1 MHVDFFIIFV
11 FFTNSGTVGATF
23 SFVIENFN
31 VIKGS
36 VIEEF
41 HVHSMRECSI
51 LCRVRIDCDGF
62 NYLIESGE
70 KAHCL
75 LMNGKKPEIEEQL
88 PHPEDILFAARKIS
102 LHRSCHGR
110 TFAFEKF
117 AHLQAINEDI
127 ILDSS
132 VDETMENCLE
142 KCHERADCRA
152 TQHSH
157 RNGSCF
163 LLRASP
169 NTVYNLR
176 KSFTFSNDVDLYE
189 NNCVEV
195 SVSTSKCN
203 FMRFGSAGF
212 TDSYDEIVPN
222 LDNVEEC
229 EIVCLTKTK
238 VADPCR
244 SYTYNKSS
252 RSCYISHY
260 DGRSFGQSPLSS
272 QNPNLSYGSLD
283 DCIDFGLKCRND
295 ELEIHGSSMRLFS
308 GFMRTKHRKNTI
320 CERKIDSLYEFKIL
334 MPYEEC
340 GINKTMLPYPS
351 YNGLVHVKE
360 GSTNLVTIRDK
371 LLQVQCRI
379 HSQVESNDLKLMAQ
393 MDVQDSNRSERVLT
407 NSILYTPTRPPYQ
420 RYSLRIL
427 NSDGI
432 ETDVVRAGEQGWLS
446 LNINGGSQ
454 RQILV
459 SNVIARD
466 ISTRK
471 SIKLIGDDGCV
482 IHDSVIGIS
491 RVSPQEIRYKINF
504 GGFIEK
510 TQLIY
515 QALVETC
522 SFDCSPKC
530 NEKLWLDNAANQME
544 EDDNS
549 IRIRRA
555 VGPRQLELTQDIY
568 KVHGSRI
575 TVLTT
580 LSSTPVTE
588 SPKFQNERLL
598 TSKDQHPRHNDEV
611 HVRAIETRPISSAF
625 EQCFSDDITCLFTVI
640 LASIQI
646 FLLASCVCIVYCYI
660 QQWRSFRGLHESTS
674 TQIQYELSGQPK
686 LNAAQ
691 ID

>member
-1 MHVDFFIIFV
+1 MDI
-11 FFTNSGTVGATF
+11 SG
-23 SFVIENFN
+23 S
-31 VIKGS
+31 
-36 VIEEF
+36 
-41 HVHSMRECSI
+41 
-51 LCRVRIDCDGF
+51 CD
-62 NYLIESGE
+62 
-70 KAHCL
+70 
-75 LMNGKKPEIEEQL
+75 
-88 PHPEDILFAARKIS
+88 
-102 LHRSCHGR
+102 GR

-117 AHLQAINEDI
+117 AHLQAINEEF

-142 KCHERADCRA
+142 KCHERTDCRA
-152 TQHSH
+152 TQYSH

-195 SVSTSKCN
+195 PVSASKCN

-229 EIVCLTKTK
+229 EMVCLTKTK

-244 SYTYNKSS
+244 SYTYDKSS

-272 QNPNLSYGSLD
+272 QNSNLTYGSLD
-283 DCIDFGLKCRND
+283 DCIDFALKCRND

-320 CERKIDSLYEFKIL
+320 CERKIDSLYEFKVL

-379 HSQVESNDLKLMAQ
+379 HSQVESNDFKLMAQ
-393 MDVQDSNRSERVLT
+393 MDIQDSNRSERVL
-407 NSILYTPTRPPYQ
+407 
-420 RYSLRIL
+420 
-427 NSDGI
+427 
-432 ETDVVRAGEQGWLS
+432 
-446 LNINGGSQ
+446 
-454 RQILV
+454 
-459 SNVIARD
+459 
-466 ISTRK
+466 
-471 SIKLIGDDGCV
+471 CV

-504 GGFIEK
+504 GGFNEK

-530 NEKLWLDNAANQME
+530 NEKLWLDAAANQIE

-549 IRIRRA
+549 IRIRRTI
-555 VGPRQLELTQDIY
+555 GLRQLELTQDIY

-575 TVLTT
+575 TVLAT

-588 SPKFQNERLL
+588 SFKFQNERLL
-598 TSKDQHPRHNDEV
+598 TSKGQQLLRNDEV
-611 HVRAIETRPISSAF
+611 H
-625 EQCFSDDITCLFTVI
+625 
-640 LASIQI
+640 
-646 FLLASCVCIVYCYI
+646 
-660 QQWRSFRGLHESTS
+660 QWRSFRGFHELTS
-674 TQIQYELSGQPK
+674 TQIQYELNGQPK
-686 LNAAQ
+686 LNATQ
-691 ID
+691 MD